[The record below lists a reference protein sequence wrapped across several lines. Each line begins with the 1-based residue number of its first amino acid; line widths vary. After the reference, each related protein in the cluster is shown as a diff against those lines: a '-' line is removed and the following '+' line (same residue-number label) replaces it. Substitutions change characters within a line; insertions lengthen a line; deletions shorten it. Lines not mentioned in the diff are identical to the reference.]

1 MALPRVPAYMG
12 MTTDLSHHFVEA
24 VDQAAIASAAWR
36 GKGDKN
42 AADDAAVEAMR
53 RTFDA
58 VPFDGRVAIGEGERD
73 EAPMLYIGE
82 PLGSMIGQ
90 EGAPKIDIAVDPL
103 ECTNNCADNSPNSI
117 AVLAAAPR
125 GTLLHAPDCYMD
137 KLATGPL
144 LADHVALDGG
154 ATYNIEQAMH
164 VLDCKAEDVRIVA
177 LDRERHHDLFKE
189 IRATGAQLHLMG
201 DGDVSG
207 AIWAAKSDGPYD
219 MLMGIG
225 AAPEGVIS
233 ATAIRGLG
241 GLFEGRLVFRSD
253 EEEAR
258 AETMVNDD
266 LTRLWKAHDLC
277 QSEDAI
283 FAASGVCDGYLP
295 GAILGESTTTTFNE
309 LIDVSRK
316 TVIQNEEV
324 RPRTL

>member
-1 MALPRVPAYMG
+1 MAFPRFQRFMG
-12 MTTDLSHHFVEA
+12 ITTDLAHHFLEA

-82 PLGSMIGQ
+82 ELGSMVGHA
-90 EGAPKIDIAVDPL
+90 GAPQIDIAVDPL
-103 ECTNNCADNSPNSI
+103 ECTNNCADNQPNSI

-137 KLATGPL
+137 KLAAGPV
-144 LADHVALDGG
+144 LADHVSLDGG

-164 VLDCKAEDVRIVA
+164 VLDCEAADVRIVA
-177 LDRERHHDLFKE
+177 LDRERHNELFKE
-189 IRATGAQLHLMG
+189 IRTTGAQLHLLG

-207 AIWAAKSDGPYD
+207 AIWAAKEDGPFD

-233 ATAIRGLG
+233 ATALRGIG
-241 GLFEGRLVFRSD
+241 GMFEGRLVFRSP

-258 AETMVNDD
+258 AETMVGDD
-266 LTRLWKAHDLC
+266 LTRLWKAADLC
-277 QSEDAI
+277 KSEDAV

-295 GAILGESTTTTFNE
+295 GVKIEGGHSTTFSE
-309 LIDVSRK
+309 LIDVTKK
-316 TVIQNEEV
+316 TVV
-324 RPRTL
+324 RSEKRRPL

>member
-1 MALPRVPAYMG
+1 MG
-12 MTTDLSHHFVEA
+12 MTTDLAHHFLEA

-42 AADDAAVEAMR
+42 AADDAAVQAMR

-82 PLGSMIGQ
+82 ELGSMVGHP
-90 EGAPKIDIAVDPL
+90 EAPQIDIAVDPL
-103 ECTNNCADNSPNSI
+103 ECTNNCADNTPNSI

-137 KLATGPL
+137 KLAAGSL
-144 LADHVALDGG
+144 LADHVSLEGG
-154 ATYNIEQAMH
+154 VAYNIEQAMH
-164 VLDCKAEDVRIVA
+164 VLDCQAEDVRIVA
-177 LDRERHHDLFKE
+177 LDRDRHAGLFKE
-189 IRATGAQLHLMG
+189 IRAAGAQLHLLG

-207 AIWAAKSDGPYD
+207 AIWAAKPDGPFD

-233 ATAIRGLG
+233 ATALRGLG
-241 GLFEGRLVFRSD
+241 GMFEGKLVFRSE

-258 AETMVNDD
+258 AEVMVNDD
-266 LTRLWKAHDLC
+266 LTRLWKANDLC

-295 GAILGESTTTTFNE
+295 GVVVGETTTTTFNE
-309 LIDVSRK
+309 LIDVAKGS
-316 TVIQNEEV
+316 VV
-324 RPRTL
+324 RSQQERPLV

>member
-1 MALPRVPAYMG
+1 MG
-12 MTTDLSHHFVEA
+12 MTTDLAHHFLEA

-42 AADDAAVEAMR
+42 AADDAAVQAMR

-82 PLGSMIGQ
+82 ELGSMVGKA
-90 EGAPKIDIAVDPL
+90 GAAQIDIAVDPL
-103 ECTNNCADNSPNSI
+103 ECTNNCADNTPNSI

-137 KLATGPL
+137 KLAAGPL
-144 LADHVALDGG
+144 LADHISLEGGVA
-154 ATYNIEQAMH
+154 YNIEQAMH
-164 VLDCKAEDVRIVA
+164 VLDCEAGEVRIVA
-177 LDRERHHDLFKE
+177 LDRDRHHGLFTE
-189 IRATGAQLHLMG
+189 IKATGAQLHLLG

-207 AIWAAKSDGPYD
+207 AIWAAKPDGPFD

-241 GLFEGRLVFRSD
+241 GIFEGRLVFRSP

-258 AETMVNDD
+258 AEAMVNDD

-295 GAILGESTTTTFNE
+295 GVVIGESTTTTFNE
-309 LIDVSRK
+309 LIDVTKR
-316 TVIQNEEV
+316 TVVRTEQE
-324 RPRTL
+324 RPRD

>member
-1 MALPRVPAYMG
+1 MG
-12 MTTDLSHHFVEA
+12 ITTNLAHHFLEA

-82 PLGSMIGQ
+82 ELGSMVGHV
-90 EGAPKIDIAVDPL
+90 GAPQIDIAVDPL
-103 ECTNNCADNSPNSI
+103 ECTNNCADNQPNSI

-137 KLATGPL
+137 KLAAGPL
-144 LADHVALDGG
+144 LADHVSLDGG
-154 ATYNIEQAMH
+154 VAYNIEQAMH
-164 VLDCKAEDVRIVA
+164 VLDCKANDVRIVA
-177 LDRERHHDLFKE
+177 LDRERHADLFKD
-189 IRATGAQLHLMG
+189 IRAAGAQLHLLG

-207 AIWAAKSDGPYD
+207 AIWAAKNDGPFD

-233 ATAIRGLG
+233 ATAIRGVG
-241 GLFEGRLVFRSD
+241 GIFEGRLVFRSP

-258 AETMVNDD
+258 AQTMVNDD
-266 LTRLWKAHDLC
+266 LERLWKAKDLC
-277 QSEDAI
+277 QSEDAV

-295 GAILGESTTTTFNE
+295 GVVLEDSHATTFNE
-309 LIDVSRK
+309 LIDVSTKR
-316 TVIQNEEV
+316 VVRNEQ
-324 RPRTL
+324 RWPM

>member
-1 MALPRVPAYMG
+1 MG
-12 MTTDLSHHFVEA
+12 ITTDLAHHFLEA

-53 RTFDA
+53 RTFDN

-82 PLGSMIGQ
+82 QLGSMVGLA
-90 EGAPKIDIAVDPL
+90 GAPQIDIAVDPL
-103 ECTNNCADNSPNSI
+103 ECTNNCADDQPNSI

-137 KLATGPL
+137 KLAAGPA
-144 LADHVALDGG
+144 LADHVSLDGG
-154 ATYNIEQAMH
+154 VAYNIEQAMH
-164 VLDCKAEDVRIVA
+164 VLDCEAKDVRIVA
-177 LDRERHHDLFKE
+177 LDRERHDGLFKD
-189 IRATGAQLHLMG
+189 IRATGAQLHLLG

-207 AIWAAKSDGPYD
+207 AIWAAKEDGPFD

-233 ATAIRGLG
+233 ATAILG
-241 GLFEGRLVFRSD
+241 VGGIFEGRLVFRSD

-266 LTRLWKAHDLC
+266 LTRLWRARDLC
-277 QSEDAI
+277 KSEDAV
-283 FAASGVCDGYLP
+283 FAATGVCDGYLP
-295 GAILGESTTTTFNE
+295 GVKVDEGFTTTYNE
-309 LIDVSRK
+309 LIDVSSKSVVRS
-316 TVIQNEEV
+316 EER
-324 RPRTL
+324 RPV

>member
-1 MALPRVPAYMG
+1 MG
-12 MTTDLSHHFVEA
+12 IIGDLEHHFVEA

-73 EAPMLYIGE
+73 DAPMLYIGE
-82 PLGSMIGQ
+82 ELGSMVGQ
-90 EGAPKIDIAVDPL
+90 AGAPQIDIAVDPL
-103 ECTNNCADNSPNSI
+103 ECTNNCADNLPNSI

-137 KLATGPL
+137 KLAAGPA
-144 LADHVALDGG
+144 LADHVALEGG
-154 ATYNIEQAMH
+154 VAYNIEQAMH
-164 VLDCKAEDVRIVA
+164 VLDCEAGDVRIVA
-177 LDRERHHDLFKE
+177 LDRERHAGLFKE
-189 IRATGAQLHLMG
+189 IREAGAQLHLLG

-207 AIWAAKSDGPYD
+207 AIWAAKDDGPYD

-233 ATAIRGLG
+233 ATAIRGVG
-241 GLFEGRLVFRSD
+241 GMFEGRLVFRSP

-258 AETMVNDD
+258 AGTMVGDD

-295 GAILGESTTTTFNE
+295 GVKVDAAHTTTYNE
-309 LIDVSRK
+309 LIDVAKK
-316 TVIQNEEV
+316 TVV
-324 RPRTL
+324 RSERQRPI

>member
-1 MALPRVPAYMG
+1 MG
-12 MTTDLSHHFVEA
+12 ITTDLSHHFIEA

-53 RTFDA
+53 RTFDK

-73 EAPMLYIGE
+73 DAPMLFIGE
-82 PLGSMIGQ
+82 ELGSMVGRV
-90 EGAPKIDIAVDPL
+90 GAPKIDIAVDPL
-103 ECTNNCADNSPNSI
+103 ECTNNCADNQPNSI

-137 KLATGPL
+137 KIAAGPL
-144 LADHVALDGG
+144 LADHLSLEGG
-154 ATYNIEQAMH
+154 ASYNIEQAMH
-164 VLDCKAEDVRIVA
+164 VLDCQAKDVRIVA
-177 LDRERHHDLFKE
+177 LDRERHASLFKE
-189 IRATGAQLHLMG
+189 IRQTGAQLHLLG

-207 AIWAAKSDGPYD
+207 AIWAAKDDGPFD

-233 ATAIRGLG
+233 ATALRGLDG
-241 GLFEGRLVFRSD
+241 IFEGRLVFRSA

-258 AETMVNDD
+258 AQRMVDDD
-266 LTRLWKAHDLC
+266 LTRLWKASDLC

-295 GAILGESTTTTFNE
+295 GVKIETDHVMTFNE
-309 LIDVSRK
+309 LIDVSAK
-316 TVIQNEEV
+316 TVQRNE
-324 RPRTL
+324 RRHPA

>member
-1 MALPRVPAYMG
+1 MG
-12 MTTDLSHHFVEA
+12 MTSDLAHHFLEA

-53 RTFDA
+53 RTFDD

-82 PLGSMIGQ
+82 PLGNMNGV
-90 EGAPKIDIAVDPL
+90 EGAPRIDIAVDPL

-137 KLATGPL
+137 KIAAGPL
-144 LADHVALDGG
+144 LSGHVSLEGNVA
-154 ATYNIEQAMH
+154 YNIEQAAH
-164 VLDCKAEDVRIVA
+164 VLDKGIEDVRIVA
-177 LDRERHHDLFKE
+177 LDRDRHKQLFAE
-189 IRATGAQLHLMG
+189 IRATGAQLDLMG

-207 AIWAAKSDGPYD
+207 AIWAAKPDGPYD
-219 MLMGIG
+219 LLMGIG

-233 ATAIRGLG
+233 AAAIRGLG
-241 GLFEGRLVFRSD
+241 GVFEGRLVFRSD

-258 AETMVNDD
+258 AETMVGDD

-277 QSEDAI
+277 KSEDAI

-295 GAILGESTTTTFNE
+295 GVRVEKDTTTTFSE
-309 LIDVSRK
+309 LIDVSTSK
-316 TVIQNEEV
+316 VEHKETT
-324 RPRTL
+324 RPRKVA

>member
-1 MALPRVPAYMG
+1 MG
-12 MTTDLSHHFVEA
+12 ITTDLSQHFIEA

-42 AADDAAVEAMR
+42 AADDAAVKAMR
-53 RTFDA
+53 RTFDQ

-73 EAPMLYIGE
+73 DAPMLFIGE
-82 PLGSMIGQ
+82 ELGSMVGMA
-90 EGAPKIDIAVDPL
+90 GAPKIDIAVDPL
-103 ECTNNCADNSPNSI
+103 ECTNNCADNQPNSI

-137 KLATGPL
+137 KIAAGPL
-144 LADHVALDGG
+144 LADHLSLEGG
-154 ATYNIEQAMH
+154 ASYNIEQAMH
-164 VLDCKAEDVRIVA
+164 VLDCQAKDVRIVA
-177 LDRERHHDLFKE
+177 LDRERHASLFKE
-189 IRATGAQLHLMG
+189 IRQTGAQLHLLG

-207 AIWAAKSDGPYD
+207 AIWAAKDDGPFD

-233 ATAIRGLG
+233 ATALRGLNG
-241 GLFEGRLVFRSD
+241 IFEGRLVFRSA

-258 AETMVNDD
+258 AQRMVDDD
-266 LTRLWKAHDLC
+266 LTRLWKASDLC

-295 GAILGESTTTTFNE
+295 GVKIEADHVVTFNE
-309 LIDVSRK
+309 LIDVSAK
-316 TVIQNEEV
+316 TVQRNE
-324 RPRTL
+324 RRHPA